1 MFSELKRLWVTAL
14 SRQVH
19 SNPLVESQAVQ
30 LVFFFFFKQH
40 RSFCPWEYETKYASV
55 ENKGW
60 WSEIGY
66 AGRCPCQH
74 WHEPEATSVPQS
86 HRLLNTGCILAPGTP
101 LRITRGIT
109 FIYLVSFVAGASI
122 MRAHMRGHSCG
133 GLGTNHTWLL
143 HGFRGSELRLPVLHY
158 KCFHPLSISLALRT
172 FVSSF
177 ICIIL
182 VLLNAN
188 L

>member
-1 MFSELKRLWVTAL
+1 MLKV
-14 SRQVH
+14 S
-19 SNPLVESQAVQ
+19 
-30 LVFFFFFKQH
+30 FFKKKKKKNQH

-60 WSEIGY
+60 WSELGY

-158 KCFHPLSISLALRT
+158 TCFHPLSISLALRT